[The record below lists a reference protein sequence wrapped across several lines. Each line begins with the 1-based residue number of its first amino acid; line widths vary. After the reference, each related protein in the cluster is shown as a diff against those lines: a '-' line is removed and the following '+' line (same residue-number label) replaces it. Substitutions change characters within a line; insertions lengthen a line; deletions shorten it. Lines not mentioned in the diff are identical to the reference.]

1 MPTLDL
7 LSIGDAMLDVFLSLN
22 EADVRCDLKED
33 ECVLC
38 LPYADKIPVDR
49 VTHVPGAGNASNNA
63 VGASR
68 LGMKTA
74 IYSVLG
80 NDDVATIIAN
90 YWKGEGVETTYVV
103 HDDKRPTNYSTVL
116 NYHGERTI
124 LLYHEHRD
132 YEFPTNMAKAKWV
145 YLTSMGEGSERIHP
159 QLIEYL
165 DKTKAR
171 FVFQPGTFQLRLGMR
186 MLKQLIARAEIVIM
200 NKDEAVALLKNGTKD
215 IPTLLKEFCMV
226 GCTTPIITDGRKGSY
241 AYDGKDVLKMGIM
254 DTPVVE
260 RTGCGDA
267 FATALVAGLHYGKSL
282 EEAMRWGTANSAS
295 VIETVGPQEGLL
307 TKTKLNAMLRRFKDV
322 QAEKL

>member
-1 MPTLDL
+1 MPALDL

-22 EADVRCDLKED
+22 EADVRCDLETD

-38 LPYADKIPVDR
+38 LSYADKIPVDR

-80 NDDVATIIAN
+80 NDDVAKTIAK
-90 YWKGEGVETTYVV
+90 YWKNEGVATSHVV
-103 HDDKRPTNYSTVL
+103 FDKKRPTNYSTVL

-132 YEFPTNMAKAKWV
+132 YEFPKNAEKTRWV

-165 DKTKAR
+165 DRTKAR

-200 NKDEAVALLKNGTKD
+200 NTEEAADLLGNGSKD
-215 IPTLLKEFCMV
+215 IPMLLKEFHKIGCM
-226 GCTTPIITDGRKGSY
+226 TPIITDGRHGSY
-241 AYDGKDVLKMGIM
+241 VFDGKDVLKMGIM

-267 FATALVAGLHYGKSL
+267 FATALMAGLHYGKPL
-282 EEAMRWGTANSAS
+282 AEAMRWGTANSAS
-295 VIETVGPQEGLL
+295 VIETIGPQEGLL
-307 TKTKLNAMLRRFKDV
+307 TKTGLNAMLRRFKDV
-322 QAEKL
+322 QAAKL